1 MNALKFISIMQEY
14 KSCPTCNTSWKEESL
29 KCELK
34 DEIIHLYCDCGF
46 SKYVDKNNCTIL
58 ISQ

>member
-1 MNALKFISIMQEY
+1 MQEY

-46 SKYVDKNNCTIL
+46 SKYVDENNCTIL